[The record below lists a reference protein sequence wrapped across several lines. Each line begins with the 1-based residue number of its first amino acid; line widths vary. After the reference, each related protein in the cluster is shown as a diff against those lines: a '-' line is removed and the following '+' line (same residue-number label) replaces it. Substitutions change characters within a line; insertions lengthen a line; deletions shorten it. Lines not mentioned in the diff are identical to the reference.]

1 MSSKYRRQLTPL
13 EIEEELAPVNPENQ
27 EDQNTPAPVEHDWK
41 KRHDDVRRYLN
52 QVQSELKAEKE
63 RSEALAAEMAT
74 KVAPP
79 ENEAEFNE
87 WLSRYPKLADMMAIL
102 ARKEAKKIVDTATP
116 ETKKVVEDLE
126 KFKLEREVE
135 IAKAEL
141 AKLQPDFYTTI
152 APSEHFKDWIMNQAP
167 EWARKALVS
176 PDKPDAQLASD
187 VIDLYKAKH
196 PKANSRPTTDPREIA
211 SGTRESP
218 SPVPRNT
225 NKVRW
230 SESKVSKLSQR
241 EYEKFEEEIHDA
253 MASGNFDYDLSAAS

>member
-1 MSSKYRRQLTPL
+1 MSNKYRRQLTPV
-13 EIEEELAPVNPENQ
+13 EIEEGLEPIIEDTNP
-27 EDQNTPAPVEHDWK
+27 PAPAPAEHDWK

-63 RSEALAAEMAT
+63 RNDALAREMAT

-102 ARKEAKKIVDTATP
+102 ARKEAKKIVDSAAP

-126 KFKLEREVE
+126 KIKLEREVE
-135 IAKAEL
+135 LAKKEL
-141 AKLQPDFYTTI
+141 AKLQPDFYTEI
-152 APSEHFKDWIMNQAP
+152 APSEEFRDWIVNHAP
-167 EWARKALVS
+167 EWARKAIVN

-196 PKANSRPTTDPREIA
+196 PTKAPSRPTTDPREIA
-211 SGTRESP
+211 SATRESP
-218 SPVPRNT
+218 SPVPRNASKT
-225 NKVRW
+225 RW
-230 SESKVSKLSQR
+230 SESKVMKLSQR
-241 EYEKFEEEIHDA
+241 EYDKYEEEILEA
-253 MASGNFDYDLSAAS
+253 RAKGEFDYDLSAAS